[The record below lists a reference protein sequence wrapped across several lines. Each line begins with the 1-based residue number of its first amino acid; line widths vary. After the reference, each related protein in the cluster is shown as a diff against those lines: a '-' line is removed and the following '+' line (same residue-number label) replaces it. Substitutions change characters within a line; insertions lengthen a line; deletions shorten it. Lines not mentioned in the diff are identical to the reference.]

1 MSTGNQIPLARRP
14 DNVAPELVY
23 SPIVPLPLFT
33 TNRFPPDKAMPV
45 GRFNPEIKA
54 LLTVAPEVVYS
65 PIVPDPSFTTKI
77 CPRVA
82 AGIMQSAAETKPS
95 RTARKAHDGSPE
107 LYVLCVFIGMIT
119 KGGKHTINQC

>member
-1 MSTGNQIPLARRP
+1 MSANAAPTPSSSKVEVGDSSGTEDAMTRP
-14 DNVAPELVY
+14 
-23 SPIVPLPLFT
+23 IG
-33 TNRFPPDKAMPV
+33 K
-45 GRFNPEIKA
+45 FNPEIKA
-54 LLTVAPEVVYS
+54 GLTVAPEVVYS
-65 PIVPDPSFTTKI
+65 PIVPVSESVTKI
-77 CPRVA
+77 SPPGLA